1 MLVYIDL
8 RLQDRNKAAAN
19 FRSAFTK
26 VVSVLNG
33 IPPVLKSALLIV
45 GDSAWRRYSNPSS
58 IIQEQNPDPLIDYY
72 AEGKTIKEYV
82 RLATNK
88 IESLLG
94 FAKPI

>member
-1 MLVYIDL
+1 MNILGDTDFVYNLIKENIVQHEIAYIRFKPYL
-8 RLQDRNKAAAN
+8 MGTEI
-19 FRSAFTK
+19 SAF
-26 VVSVLNG
+26 
-33 IPPVLKSALLIV
+33 
-45 GDSAWRRYSNPSS
+45 DSAWRRYSNPSS
-58 IIQEQNPDPLIDYY
+58 IIQEQNPDPLIIDYY